1 MKGVGAW
8 LVIGAAVAF
17 AIGAVGASAGQ
28 QRAEAGP
35 GYKVV
40 GTWGKGGTGNGQFN
54 GVAGITVDQSGNVYV
69 ADLNNG
75 RVQVFSPTGT
85 FLRKWGSYGNDN
97 DQFLGVSD
105 VAVAPDGTVW
115 LADYGNGRAQQFKPD
130 GTLLTSVGLAF
141 GEEATGVGF
150 DADGNL
156 YVSVIG
162 ETHGGVRRFDKTPT
176 GWQDKGLIGRGDW
189 RSEDTEVALD
199 GTVYQLADQSAGGD
213 PHIRRYSTDGK
224 ALGSFAPGGG
234 GGFRFGVD
242 LDCNV
247 WVLDAPNRRDVK
259 YSPSG
264 KRLATATSEDLVA
277 VDTAM
282 APKGDLYVA
291 KNASS
296 VVHFVADR
304 KKPATAN
311 VPGRISVKGGKAT
324 IRYGATG
331 FACPAQVTAT
341 ATLKGKGVS
350 GRGTAKVAAGK
361 FTAIPMTVHGATG
374 QSVKATFTI
383 VLKTNGRPTTETKR
397 VVVSF
402 GK

>member
-1 MKGVGAW
+1 
-8 LVIGAAVAF
+8 
-17 AIGAVGASAGQ
+17 
-28 QRAEAGP
+28 
-35 GYKVV
+35 
-40 GTWGKGGTGNGQFN
+40 
-54 GVAGITVDQSGNVYV
+54 
-69 ADLNNG
+69 
-75 RVQVFSPTGT
+75 VFSPTGT
-85 FLRKWGSYGNDN
+85 FLRKWGSYGNGD

-115 LADYGNGRAQQFKPD
+115 VADYGNGRARQFKPD
-130 GTLLTSVGLAF
+130 GTQITEVGMGF
-141 GEEATGVGF
+141 GEGATGVAV

-156 YVSVIG
+156 FVSVIG
-162 ETHGGVRRFDKTPT
+162 EDHGGIRRFDKTAT

-213 PHIRRYSTDGK
+213 PHIRRYTADGK

-311 VPGRISVKGGKAT
+311 VPGRIVVHGGKAT
-324 IRYGATG
+324 VRYGAGG
-331 FACPAQVTAT
+331 FACPAQVDAT

-350 GRGTAKVAAGK
+350 GTGSAKVAAGK
-361 FTAIPMTVHGATG
+361 FTAIPMTVHGAAG
-374 QSVKATFTI
+374 QSLKATFTI
-383 VLKTNGRPTTETKR
+383 VLKTSGRATTETKR